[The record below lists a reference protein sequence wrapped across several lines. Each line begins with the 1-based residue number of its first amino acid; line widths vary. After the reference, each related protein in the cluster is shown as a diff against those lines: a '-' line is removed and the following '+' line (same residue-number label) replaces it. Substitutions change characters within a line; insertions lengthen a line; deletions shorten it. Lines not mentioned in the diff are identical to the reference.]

1 MKKLYSLLT
10 FCSLLFFAAACIN
23 GQPEEPTVIIEPP
36 LVQLLSTD
44 TIRSG
49 SHLGLVIGEEA
60 HDPYQQVRALQASDG
75 VTYLNVVGNV
85 FDGLKGLQERMPL
98 YQLIFLDQKP
108 GSDSG
113 VQLSLTDG
121 KVSSIFLNNGKELKQ
136 WPEKPRLLPAVRIGD
151 AAEALYLKLDKIST
165 DPSYKDKFEYISLLT
180 KDLSKAYDP
189 RMADAPQW
197 YFAYLLEDHK
207 MDEVKLNFGEG
218 RLKEILVNHYQGY

>member
-1 MKKLYSLLT
+1 M
-10 FCSLLFFAAACIN
+10 
-23 GQPEEPTVIIEPP
+23 IIEPP

-49 SHLGLVIGEEA
+49 NHLGLVIGEEA
-60 HDPYQQVRALQASDG
+60 HDTYQQVLALQASEG

-108 GSDSG
+108 GSDSR

-165 DPSYKDKFEYISLLT
+165 DPSYKNKFEYISLLT

-189 RMADAPQW
+189 HMADAPQW
-197 YFAYLLEDHK
+197 YFAYTVEDNK
-207 MDEVKLNFGEG
+207 MEGVKLNFEKG
-218 RLKEILVNHYQGY
+218 RLKEILINHYQRY